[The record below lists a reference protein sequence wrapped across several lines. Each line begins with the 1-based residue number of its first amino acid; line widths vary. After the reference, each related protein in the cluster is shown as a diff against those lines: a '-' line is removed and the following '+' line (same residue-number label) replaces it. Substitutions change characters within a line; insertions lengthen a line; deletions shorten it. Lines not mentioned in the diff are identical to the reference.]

1 MENQKEEPT
10 IVATSQKAGST
21 GDVAAYHDENNSN
34 HNKTALHQATDEFH
48 QSTIPK
54 VAEPKDARKSVNRH
68 PNFAPLTATAKAGN
82 KALQKNTSFLR
93 HPRNRDVVGLK
104 NAAKTLSMDDNR
116 PHRKE
121 FLAAHPFFDNNNN
134 KISVEEQE
142 KRVRQNQVKHPLLLM
157 VLGFYAAFKVTIIYL
172 INLETLL
179 TCTLSVGLTLYW
191 YDYGIHH
198 EGWNGGSMDYV
209 LLAFAVTSP
218 LASAIGMAYS
228 RREAALV
235 DIADFRSFT
244 SQLYIAHSLWDWEVD
259 SGSGREH
266 SNVDLRAHSD
276 AVLAQI
282 VGIGDELS
290 RYLTLPTTSRSIH
303 RMTRIGKRQAA
314 ATVEVAYR
322 LLESM
327 SHRVTRLCVYG
338 ERIKA
343 AGLPS
348 GEVSRI
354 RQYERFIEDCI
365 EKLRMIKMYR
375 TPQAF
380 RSFARIFTF
389 VLPPFYAPT
398 YAQVAIDVQ
407 SLGMGIA
414 FSIITALGL
423 TALFESL
430 QVLEDPFVGFLALD
444 GIDVREEF
452 QVLLWH
458 SLVRKRRDIFPDAPP
473 YPIKRRRA
481 LTDGAFHLDETQQQR
496 PHPPSVLSFKNL
508 HTFFKGSDNELHS
521 QASSLTDVAGM
532 ASRPGTMH
540 GTRQE
545 DTDALTHQDSA
556 DAEEFGKLLDEDEI
570 AHRGPMVS
578 TDSTAGSYVRASNFK
593 LFAPPPF
600 DGDTVSVFPFTRS
613 PTKPR
618 HRRSQTIA

>member
-1 MENQKEEPT
+1 EKHSDSDNDMF
-10 IVATSQKAGST
+10 KA
-21 GDVAAYHDENNSN
+21 
-34 HNKTALHQATDEFH
+34 ALHEAAEDYKSAIQKQEEEDE
-48 QSTIPK
+48 QRDKTLI
-54 VAEPKDARKSVNRH
+54 DAAGDTGAANEEHLRIDSMM
-68 PNFAPLTATAKAGN
+68 ATAKAGN
-82 KALQKNTSFLR
+82 KTNLKKKTSFIR
-93 HPRNRDVVGLK
+93 HPRHRDVVGLK
-104 NAAKTLSMDDNR
+104 YAAKKQDRKDHDR

-121 FLAAHPFFDNNNN
+121 FLAAHPFFDN
-134 KISVEEQE
+134 KKETVEEQE
-142 KRVRQNQVKHPLLLM
+142 KRVRKNQVKNPIILM
-157 VLGFYAAFKVTIIYL
+157 VLGFYAAFKVTFVYL

-179 TCTLSVGLTLYW
+179 SCALSIGLTLYW

-198 EGWNGGSMDYV
+198 EGWNGSSMDYV
-209 LLAFAVTSP
+209 ILAFAVTSP

-235 DIADFRSFT
+235 DIADFRSFA
-244 SQLYIAHSLWDWEVD
+244 SQLYIAHSLWDWDEN
-259 SGSGREH
+259 GGRAQ

-303 RMTRIGKRQAA
+303 RMTRTGKRQAA

-327 SHRVTRLCVYG
+327 SHRVTRLSVYG

-481 LTDGAFHLDETQQQR
+481 LTAAATSNLEEDRGNER
-496 PHPPSVLSFKNL
+496 PHPPSVLAFKDQ
-508 HTFFKGSDNELHS
+508 FKDGDDVHS
-521 QASSLTDVAGM
+521 QASSLTDVAGTT
-532 ASRPGTMH
+532 SRPGTAH
-540 GTRQE
+540 GTIE
-545 DTDALTHQDSA
+545 VSALITETESHEDSA
-556 DAEEFGKLLDEDEI
+556 DAAEFGGLLDEDDVP
-570 AHRGPMVS
+570 ALPQRGPMAS
-578 TDSTAGSYVRASNFK
+578 AEASTAGSYVRASNFK
-593 LFAPPPF
+593 LFAPPPR
-600 DGDTVSVFPFTRS
+600 DTDS
-613 PTKPR
+613 
-618 HRRSQTIA
+618 